1 MSYMLTVRSLQ
12 HGDIDSI
19 VELDKKWFGSFG
31 ISRQELIGLVDNNSF
46 DLVVLLSDTVLL
58 GFASCEV
65 VQNQLPSQ
73 YVGDAVF
80 SEKTLFIQQFTTYTN
95 YAINDFQID
104 DVLLRELE
112 QLAKNRNCRRI
123 CEALAQNHPYKKEIN
138 PKHDAYGF
146 YLGRGY
152 SIEHAYAIS
161 WHSGKYL
168 DVPCFLFTKELREK
182 VYKNE

>member
-1 MSYMLTVRSLQ
+1 MREVAGSSPVSPTNSMERLPSLSGVSQQMSYMLTVRSLQ

-146 YLGRGY
+146 
-152 SIEHAYAIS
+152 
-161 WHSGKYL
+161 
-168 DVPCFLFTKELREK
+168 
-182 VYKNE
+182 